1 MRYIVV
7 LTLLIV
13 PTWTVA
19 QMDGMKMSGPPPVRL
34 EKGLGPVHHKVT
46 TQNAQAQA
54 FFDQGLAYIFAFNH
68 DEAVRSFKRAA
79 ELDPSMA
86 MAYWGVALAR
96 GSNYNWSATSDQLAE
111 AFQNL
116 QKAIERAPNTSA
128 ADRAYIDALSKRYS
142 SNPKADQSKLAT
154 AYSAAMKELVQ
165 KFPNDLDAATLYAE
179 SLMNLHPWQLWS
191 LDGKPAE
198 NTLEIVAVLES
209 VLKRDPNHPGANHYY
224 IHAVEASPHPEK
236 ALPSARRLAAL
247 APGAGHLVH
256 MPSHI
261 YIRTGDYFGAASSNA
276 EAIKVDEAYSK
287 RFGGPNFY
295 SSMYTSHNIHFLAS
309 ASAMIGR
316 YGEAATRAKELADD
330 AMPMVPGMPML
341 EFFALYPMVVRV
353 RFHKW
358 NEINSMPAPDKSLK
372 LLTAYWHFAR
382 GLALANTKDTTGAS
396 RELNDF
402 REAIKAVPAD
412 LPMGNNTPANYFAIA
427 DALLTG
433 EIQLALG
440 NTDNG
445 IDVLRKAQLAAT
457 GVNYDEPPD
466 WDLPIAE
473 FLGPALLKS
482 KRHADAEAAY
492 RAELQR
498 HPNNGRALLGLAEAL
513 KQQKKASAAIKAYAE
528 FTKAWREADT
538 PIRAADLYR

>member
-1 MRYIVV
+1 MRYLAVFV
-7 LTLLIV
+7 LLLLPTITL
-13 PTWTVA
+13 A
-19 QMDGMKMSGPPPVRL
+19 QMDGMKMPGPPPVRL

-46 TQNAQAQA
+46 TKNVQAQA
-54 FFDQGLAYIFAFNH
+54 FFDQGLAYIYAFNH

-79 ELDPSMA
+79 ELDPNMA
-86 MAYWGVALAR
+86 MAFWGVALAR

-142 SNPKADQSKLAT
+142 SDPTADQGKLAA
-154 AYSAAMKELVQ
+154 AYSAAMKQLVA

-191 LDGKPAE
+191 LDGAPNE
-198 NTLEIVAVLES
+198 NTLEIVTVLES
-209 VLKRDPNHPGANHYY
+209 VLKRNPNHVGANHYY

-236 ALPSARRLAAL
+236 ALPSARRLTTL
-247 APGAGHLVH
+247 APAAGHLVH
-256 MPSHI
+256 MPSHV
-261 YIRTGDYFGAASSNA
+261 YIRTGDYFGAAASNA

-316 YGEAATRAKELADD
+316 YREASTRAKELADD

-341 EFFALYPMVVRV
+341 EFYALYPMVVRV
-353 RFHKW
+353 RFHRW
-358 NEINSMPAPDKSLK
+358 NELQLMAPPEKSFK

-382 GLALANTKDTTGAS
+382 GMALANTRDTTGAS

-402 REAIKAVPAD
+402 REAVKAVPAD
-412 LPMGNNTPANYFAIA
+412 LPMGNNSPDNYFGIA
-427 DALLTG
+427 DALLSG
-433 EIQLALG
+433 EIQLAMG
-440 NTDNG
+440 GTDNG
-445 IDVLRKAQLAAT
+445 IDMLRKAQLAAAA
-457 GVNYDEPPD
+457 VNYNEPPD

-473 FLGPALLKS
+473 FLGPALLKN
-482 KRHADAEAAY
+482 KRYADAANVY

-498 HPNNGRALLGLAEAL
+498 HPNNGRALFGLAEAL
-513 KQQKKASAAIKAYAE
+513 KGQKKTTEAAKISAE
-528 FTKAWREADT
+528 FAKAWREADT
-538 PIRAADLYR
+538 PLRAADLYR